1 MFEGIIRLACLVFGG
16 ILIFVTVLLCLY
28 LMSNQID
35 SGDTPIVEIFIGGV
49 ILGGGFI
56 VFGIQGENAD

>member
-28 LMSNQID
+28 LVSNQID
-35 SGDTPIVEIFIGGV
+35 GDDTPIVEIFIGGV
-49 ILGGGFI
+49 MLGSGFI